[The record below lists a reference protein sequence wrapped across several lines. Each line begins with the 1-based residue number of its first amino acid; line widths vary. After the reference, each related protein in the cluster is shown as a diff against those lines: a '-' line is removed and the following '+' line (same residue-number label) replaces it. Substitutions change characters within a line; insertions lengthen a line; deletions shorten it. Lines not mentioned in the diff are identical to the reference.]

1 MAAGRAIFVSFVACH
16 LVAYVSAWG
25 TVPTSLL
32 VQQVEEQQKDI
43 RLKPIDGRL
52 SLPKADSS
60 QMQRQQKMR
69 MTLINEDVSP
79 LRHLGKCVVGAGLS
93 AAIFLSPSPSLAE
106 SSAAA
111 SGFPTT
117 PDKPAAESPWGEF
130 QKQLKEFQ
138 GGGGIKSFKVPDTGI
153 IGEEAK
159 KITEQAKAAAGKAA
173 EQTKDLTKQGVQVP
187 KMELPKDVQMPKM
200 ELPKELPKM
209 PKMELPKELPKAP
222 KDAKK
227 PDDKP
232 QRTSPAP
239 AVVPKA
245 DDLKAMGKEKQGA
258 APSKGKETKFKVS
271 DEVTVTENFE
281 SESDPVAMLEKGL
294 KGKVLEIDGDGDAL
308 IKFEGST
315 GEQYVSKADFNKLSN
330 RAQASKAGGPSPMPK
345 KSATD
350 KPQQKAEAEGAK
362 IKCSDAASMQDMLK
376 CV

>member
-1 MAAGRAIFVSFVACH
+1 MAAGRAMFVSFVACH

-69 MTLINEDVSP
+69 MTHLNEDASP
-79 LRHLGKCVVGAGLS
+79 LRQLGKCIVGVGLS

-159 KITEQAKAAAGKAA
+159 KMTEQAKAAAGKVA
-173 EQTKDLTKQGVQVP
+173 EQTQDLTKQGVQVP

-200 ELPKELPKM
+200 ELLKDLPKM

-222 KDAKK
+222 KEAKK

-245 DDLKAMGKEKQGA
+245 DDLKAMGEKKQGA
-258 APSKGKETKFKVS
+258 AMKAKGKETKLKVS
-271 DEVTVTENFE
+271 DEVTVKEKFE
-281 SESDPVAMLEKGL
+281 SASDPVAMLEKGL

-315 GEQYVSKADFNKLSN
+315 AEQYVSKADFSKLSKS
-330 RAQASKAGGPSPMPK
+330 AQASKAGSPSPMPK
-345 KSATD
+345 
-350 KPQQKAEAEGAK
+350 
-362 IKCSDAASMQDMLK
+362 
-376 CV
+376 